1 MYFTVKHFPFLKWGF
16 RFKAFYGARDG
27 KFLCLDKVLHREV
40 LCLPA
45 EMSFALGEKF
55 SKGLDECR
63 LALPSPWDSPS
74 GQSLLCP
81 CAREN

>member
-1 MYFTVKHFPFLKWGF
+1 MGI
-16 RFKAFYGARDG
+16 RFKTFCGDRDG
-27 KFLCLDKVLHREV
+27 KFLRLNKALYREV

-45 EMSFALGEKF
+45 EMSFALGEIF
-55 SKGLDECR
+55 SEGFDEHR

-74 GQSLLCP
+74 GQRLLCP